1 MMVMIMVMTTDQ
13 SKMQDLYVDTDFD
26 DVADRDVDDDDVD
39 DDTSAHQSNP
49 DHKGVQGQ
57 LLGGEL
63 SFTPI

>member
-1 MMVMIMVMTTDQ
+1 
-13 SKMQDLYVDTDFD
+13 MQDLYVDTDFD
-26 DVADRDVDDDDVD
+26 DVADRDADDDDVD

>member
-1 MMVMIMVMTTDQ
+1 MLVIFDV
-13 SKMQDLYVDTDFD
+13 DFD
-26 DVADRDVDDDDVD
+26 DVDDDVD
-39 DDTSAHQSNP
+39 DDTGTHQSKP

>member
-1 MMVMIMVMTTDQ
+1 MLVIFDV
-13 SKMQDLYVDTDFD
+13 DFD
-26 DVADRDVDDDDVD
+26 DHD
-39 DDTSAHQSNP
+39 DDTGTHQSKP